1 MNYTIRVA
9 TKHDVHDIVELCKE
23 HAAYEKAEY
32 NEVGKAE
39 KLANLLSPMIR
50 PLFNCLL
57 VESENKVIGFASYMY
72 ELSTW
77 DADYY
82 VHMDCLYLRP
92 HARGFGIGEALMKE
106 IAKAAAGSNIKVIQW
121 QTPIFNERA
130 IKFYYRIG
138 AVPKEKLRLYL
149 DEAAINKLT
158 K

>member
-9 TKHDVHDIVELCKE
+9 TEYDVYDIVELCKE

-32 NEVGKAE
+32 NEEGKAE
-39 KLANLLSPMIR
+39 KLANLLSPIG

-57 VESENKVIGFASYMY
+57 VESDNKIIGFASYMY

-82 VHMDCLYLRP
+82 IHMDCLYLRP

-106 IAKAAAGSNIKVIQW
+106 IASAAAGSNIKVIQW
-121 QTPIFNERA
+121 QTPLFNERA
-130 IKFYYRIG
+130 IRFYYRIG
-138 AVPKEKLRLYL
+138 AVSKEKLRLYL
-149 DEAAINKLT
+149 DEAAINNLAK
-158 K
+158 